1 MKDLH
6 MQKSTANAGL
16 VFFLG
21 LPPSC
26 LLLDVLFRVL
36 CLNFSFFIFFFLLFV
51 FFFLL
56 FVVCYLFLSYAFQ
69 SAILNSMGDVY
80 E

>member
-16 VFFLG
+16 VSFLG

-26 LLLDVLFRVL
+26 LLLYVFFSVL
-36 CLNFSFFIFFFLLFV
+36 CLNFYFFIFFL
-51 FFFLL
+51 LL
-56 FVVCYLFLSYAFQ
+56 FVVCYLLLSYAFQ
-69 SAILNSMGDVY
+69 SAISNLFFGGIY

>member
-26 LLLDVLFRVL
+26 LLLDAPVDMLGFDKAFVVI
-36 CLNFSFFIFFFLLFV
+36 SAKALFV
-51 FFFLL
+51 
-56 FVVCYLFLSYAFQ
+56 
-69 SAILNSMGDVY
+69 
-80 E
+80 